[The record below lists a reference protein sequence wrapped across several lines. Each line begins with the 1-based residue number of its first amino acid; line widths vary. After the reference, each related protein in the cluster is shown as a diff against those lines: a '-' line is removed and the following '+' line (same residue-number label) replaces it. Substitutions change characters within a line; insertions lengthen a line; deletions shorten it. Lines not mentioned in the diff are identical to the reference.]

1 MLAYKLAIRNL
12 LAGGLKTWL
21 NVFVLSLSFVL
32 LVFYNGMI
40 DGWDRQAQVDTQAW
54 EIAEG
59 QYWVPGYDRYDP
71 FTMQD
76 AHQQMSPELQQMVV
90 DKAIVPILM
99 REGSAYPQGRQMSV
113 IMKGMDVEQTM
124 LEIPIGDLKNV
135 QNPSSALLLGR
146 RMAETLKLSVGD
158 ELLLRWRDTNGAFD
172 ARSFKIA
179 ATFDCDVPSI
189 DAGQIYMDIEVLR
202 EMCAMPD
209 EASILV
215 TNNAK
220 AVHLDGWEF
229 KTVDFLLED
238 MIAIIKSK
246 KASGYIMTMLILLIA
261 LLAIFDTQVFS
272 VFRRQKEIGT
282 YMALGMTRQ
291 RVVSIFTIEGATNS
305 ILAGL
310 LAAVY
315 GTPLFIY
322 LAKNGIYYGEA
333 ADGTG
338 MTIGEYIYPYYSF
351 ELILTA
357 VGLIVVSAT
366 IVSYLPSRKIA
377 KINPTEAIR
386 GKVS

>member
-1 MLAYKLAIRNL
+1 MLAFKLALRNL

-21 NVFVLSLSFVL
+21 NVFVLSLSFVF

-54 EIAEG
+54 AIGEG
-59 QYWVPGYDRYDP
+59 QYWVPGYDKYDP
-71 FTMQD
+71 FTMQE
-76 AHQQMSPELQQMVV
+76 AHQKLSPELQQKVLA
-90 DKAIVPILM
+90 KAIVPILL
-99 REGSAYPQGRQMSV
+99 REGTAYPQGRQMSV
-113 IMKGMDVEQTM
+113 IIKGMDVNQTL

-135 QNPSSALLLGR
+135 QDPSSALLLGR
-146 RMAETLKLSVGD
+146 RMGETLKIKVGD
-158 ELLLRWRDTNGAFD
+158 ELLLRWRDAHGAFD
-172 ARSFKIA
+172 ARSFKVA

-189 DAGQIYMDIEVLR
+189 DVGQVYIAIEVLR

-215 TNNAK
+215 TNNTNATLIK
-220 AVHLDGWEF
+220 GWEF
-229 KTVDFLLED
+229 QTMEVLLED

-246 KASGYIMTMLILLIA
+246 KVSAYVMTFMILLIA

-282 YMALGMTRQ
+282 YIALGMTRR

-305 ILAGL
+305 ILAAL

-322 LAKNGIYYGEA
+322 LAKNGIYYGDA

-351 ELILTA
+351 GLIMTA
-357 VGLIVVSAT
+357 VALIVVSAT

-377 KINPTEAIR
+377 KINPTEALR

>member
-1 MLAYKLAIRNL
+1 MLAFKLAIRNL
-12 LAGGLKTWL
+12 LSGGLKTWL

-54 EIAEG
+54 EIGEG
-59 QYWVPGYDRYDP
+59 QYWVPGYDKYDP

-76 AHQQMSPELQQMVV
+76 AHQTLSEELQ
-90 DKAIVPILM
+90 KAVEAEKLVPILM

-113 IMKGMDVEQTM
+113 VIKGMDVNQTM
-124 LEIPIGDLKNV
+124 LKIPIGDLNNV
-135 QNPSSALLLGR
+135 QDPSSALLIGR
-146 RMAETLKLSVGD
+146 RMAETLKIAVGD
-158 ELLLRWRDTNGAFD
+158 ELLLRWRDAHGAFD
-172 ARSFKIA
+172 ARSFKVA

-189 DAGQIYMDIEVLR
+189 DVGQVYMDIDVLR
-202 EMCAMPD
+202 DMCAMPN

-215 TNNAK
+215 TNNPEAP
-220 AVHLDGWEF
+220 VIEGWEF
-229 KTVDFLLED
+229 QTVDVLLAD

-246 KASGYIMTMLILLIA
+246 KASGYVMTFMILLIA

-282 YMALGMTRQ
+282 YIALGMTRS
-291 RVVSIFTIEGATNS
+291 RVVSIFTIEGAANS

-333 ADGTG
+333 GEGTG

-351 ELILTA
+351 GLIMTA

-377 KINPTEAIR
+377 KINPTEALR

>member
-59 QYWVPGYDRYDP
+59 QYWVPGYDKYDP

-76 AHQQMSPELQQMVV
+76 AHQKLSPELLQMVEE
-90 DKAIVPILM
+90 KTLVPILM

-113 IMKGMDVEQTM
+113 VLKGMDVSQTA

-135 QNPSSALLLGR
+135 ADPSSALLLGR
-146 RMAETLKLSVGD
+146 RMAETLKLGVGD
-158 ELLLRWRDTNGAFD
+158 DMLLRWRDANGAFD
-172 ARSFKIA
+172 ARSFTVASI
-179 ATFDCDVPSI
+179 FDCDVPSI
-189 DAGQIYMDIEVLR
+189 DAGQIYVDIDVLR
-202 EMCAMPD
+202 SMCAMPD

-215 TNNAK
+215 TNNPDAG
-220 AVHLDGWEF
+220 VVDGWDF
-229 KTVDFLLED
+229 KTVEVLLED

-246 KASGYIMTMLILLIA
+246 KASGYVMTFMILLIA

-282 YMALGMTRQ
+282 YIALGMTRS

-305 ILAGL
+305 ILAAL
-310 LAAVY
+310 LAALY

-322 LAKNGIYYGEA
+322 MAKNGICYGDA
-333 ADGTG
+333 AEGTG

-351 ELILTA
+351 ELIVTA
-357 VGLIVVSAT
+357 VSLIVVSAT

>member
-1 MLAYKLAIRNL
+1 MLAFKLAIRNL
-12 LAGGLKTWL
+12 INAGLKTWL

-59 QYWVPGYDRYDP
+59 QYWVPSYDRYDP
-71 FTMQD
+71 FTIQD
-76 AHQQMSPELQQMVV
+76 AHQKISPEVKQLIEA
-90 DKAIVPILM
+90 KELLPILI

-113 IMKGMDVEQTM
+113 IMRGVDVNQTM
-124 LEIPIGDLKNV
+124 LELPIGDVRNV
-135 QNPSSALLLGR
+135 EDPSSAIMIGR
-146 RMAETLKLSVGD
+146 RMAKTLKVDVGD
-158 ELLLRWRDTNGAFD
+158 ELLLRWRDANGAFD
-172 ARSFKIA
+172 ARSFKLVSI
-179 ATFDCDVPSI
+179 FNCDVPSI
-189 DAGQIYMDIEVLR
+189 DGGQVYMDIEVLR
-202 EMCAMPD
+202 TMCAMED
-209 EASILV
+209 EASMLV
-215 TNNAK
+215 TNSEDA
-220 AVHLDGWEF
+220 ASLEGWDF
-229 KTVDFLLED
+229 QPVDVLLED

-246 KASGYIMTMLILLIA
+246 KASGYVMTFLILLIA

-282 YMALGMTRQ
+282 YIALGMTRKK
-291 RVVSIFTIEGATNS
+291 VVSIFTIEGATNS

-333 ADGTG
+333 GEGTG

-351 ELILTA
+351 GLIMTA

-377 KINPTEAIR
+377 RINPTEAIR